1 MIANLTSTRN
11 RRFLLAAGLLLAAC
25 GLLAIGY
32 ALWPLEPTRVMATLQ
47 PTLFTSP

>member
-1 MIANLTSTRN
+1 MIASLMSIRN

-32 ALWPLEPTRVMATLQ
+32 ALWPLEPTQVIATLQ
-47 PTLFTSP
+47 PTLFAPP